1 VKTSS
6 DAFREA
12 MSSFPSGATIVTT
25 SDSDG
30 RWWGFTASSFCSVSM
45 EPALVLTCLA
55 NTAQCFPAFA
65 EAARWN
71 IHVLQHRHADLA
83 MRFATRGAAKFDGAG
98 FQPDADGLPFL
109 EGASI
114 SLRCTT
120 YSKVD
125 GGDHL
130 VLIGQVEEVGLGEE
144 MPFVYFRRKF
154 HALPVGAPASPPSR
168 PALPV
173 VIELDLGWML
183 RRRQQPEHVDREV
196 AGGRIRIAVDLPAQ
210 PGCYIAVRLAPL
222 ANRPMG
228 AAERGNRPDVSR
240 GGNQAA
246 GKR

>member
-1 VKTSS
+1 MPVEASS
-6 DAFREA
+6 NAFREA

-45 EPALVLTCLA
+45 DPPLVLTCLA
-55 NTAQCFPAFA
+55 NSAQCFPAFA

-98 FQPDADGLPFL
+98 FQPDADGLPL
-109 EGASI
+109 LAGVSI
-114 SLRCTT
+114 SLRCAT

-130 VLIGQVEEVGLGEE
+130 VLIDRVEEVDMGEE

-154 HALPVGAPASPPSR
+154 HALPVADDQAPSKPT
-168 PALPV
+168 LPV
-173 VIELDLGWML
+173 VIELDLGWM
-183 RRRQQPEHVDREV
+183 
-196 AGGRIRIAVDLPAQ
+196 
-210 PGCYIAVRLAPL
+210 
-222 ANRPMG
+222 
-228 AAERGNRPDVSR
+228 
-240 GGNQAA
+240 
-246 GKR
+246 

>member
-1 VKTSS
+1 MPVEASS
-6 DAFREA
+6 SAFREA

-45 EPALVLTCLA
+45 DPPLVLTCLA

-109 EGASI
+109 ADVSI
-114 SLRCTT
+114 SLRCAT

-130 VLIGQVEEVGLGEE
+130 VLIGRVEEVALGEE

-154 HALPVGAPASPPSR
+154 HALPAVEEDAAGRAAGARVRAPLPP
-168 PALPV
+168 
-173 VIELDLGWML
+173 VIELDLGWM
-183 RRRQQPEHVDREV
+183 
-196 AGGRIRIAVDLPAQ
+196 
-210 PGCYIAVRLAPL
+210 
-222 ANRPMG
+222 
-228 AAERGNRPDVSR
+228 
-240 GGNQAA
+240 
-246 GKR
+246 

>member
-1 VKTSS
+1 MRVEASS
-6 DAFREA
+6 SAFREA
-12 MSSFPSGATIVTT
+12 MASFPSGATIVTT

-45 EPALVLTCLA
+45 DPPLVLTCLA

-83 MRFATRGAAKFDGAG
+83 MRFATRGAAKFNGAG

-109 EGASI
+109 KDVSI
-114 SLRCTT
+114 SLRCAT

-130 VLIGQVEEVGLGEE
+130 VLIGRVEEVGMGEE
-144 MPFVYFRRKF
+144 MPFVYFRRRF
-154 HALPVGAPASPPSR
+154 HSLPAGDDKAAGKSGPAPDRAS
-168 PALPV
+168 LPV

-183 RRRQQPEHVDREV
+183 ATGRPACLRASTTRTRTSRGTSTRRSRTS
-196 AGGRIRIAVDLPAQ
+196 LPALTC
-210 PGCYIAVRLAPL
+210 GARSRSRA
-222 ANRPMG
+222 RP
-228 AAERGNRPDVSR
+228 RC
-240 GGNQAA
+240 
-246 GKR
+246 

>member
-1 VKTSS
+1 MPVDASS
-6 DAFREA
+6 SAFREA

-45 EPALVLTCLA
+45 DPPLVLTCLA
-55 NTAQCFPAFA
+55 NTANCFPAFA

-109 EGASI
+109 AGVSI
-114 SLRCTT
+114 ALRCTT

-130 VLIGQVEEVGLGEE
+130 VLIGRVEEVSQAEE

-154 HALPVGAPASPPSR
+154 HALPAGDDKAAPAPAAR
-168 PALPV
+168 PQPPV
-173 VIELDLGWML
+173 VIELDLGWM
-183 RRRQQPEHVDREV
+183 
-196 AGGRIRIAVDLPAQ
+196 
-210 PGCYIAVRLAPL
+210 
-222 ANRPMG
+222 
-228 AAERGNRPDVSR
+228 
-240 GGNQAA
+240 
-246 GKR
+246 

>member
-1 VKTSS
+1 MPVEASS
-6 DAFREA
+6 SAFREA

-45 EPALVLTCLA
+45 DPPLVLTCLA

-71 IHVLQHRHADLA
+71 IHVLQHQHADLA
-83 MRFATRGAAKFDGAG
+83 MRFATRGAPKFDGAG

-109 EGASI
+109 KDVSI

-125 GGDHL
+125 GGDHV
-130 VLIGQVEEVGLGEE
+130 VLIGRVEEVGLGEE

-154 HALPVGAPASPPSR
+154 HSLPLGADQAAGKAGQPADRGS
-168 PALPV
+168 LPV
-173 VIELDLGWML
+173 VIELDLGWM
-183 RRRQQPEHVDREV
+183 
-196 AGGRIRIAVDLPAQ
+196 
-210 PGCYIAVRLAPL
+210 
-222 ANRPMG
+222 
-228 AAERGNRPDVSR
+228 
-240 GGNQAA
+240 
-246 GKR
+246 

>member
-1 VKTSS
+1 MSVAASS

-12 MSSFPSGATIVTT
+12 MASFPSGATIVTT

-45 EPALVLTCLA
+45 DPPLVLTCLA
-55 NTAQCFPAFA
+55 NSAECFPAFA

-83 MRFATRGAAKFDGAG
+83 MRFATRGAPKFDGAG

-109 EGASI
+109 TDVSI
-114 SLRCTT
+114 SLRCAT

-130 VLIGQVEEVGLGEE
+130 VLIGQVEEVGMGEE

-154 HALPVGAPASPPSR
+154 HALPVTEDKVAAPRSAAR
-168 PALPV
+168 PLPV
-173 VIELDLGWML
+173 VIELDLGWM
-183 RRRQQPEHVDREV
+183 
-196 AGGRIRIAVDLPAQ
+196 
-210 PGCYIAVRLAPL
+210 
-222 ANRPMG
+222 
-228 AAERGNRPDVSR
+228 
-240 GGNQAA
+240 
-246 GKR
+246 